1 MKQGKRLTKK
11 QKIDLLKARPGVT
24 LDNWLSERE
33 TSEGVVL
40 LNKHSGKLWLLDK
53 IDGMLRPYK
62 VRT

>member
-11 QKIDLLKARPGVT
+11 QKLDLLKARPSVT
-24 LDNWLSERE
+24 LENWLSERE

-40 LNKHSGKLWLLDK
+40 LNKHSGKRWLLDK
-53 IDGMLRPYK
+53 IDGMLWPYK

>member
-11 QKIDLLKARPGVT
+11 QKVALRKARPGVT

-33 TSEGVVL
+33 TVEGVVL

-62 VRT
+62 VQA